1 MKIRTKE
8 LDIKLWMSQ
17 KVEQNDKEMENRT
30 EIIRKLEY
38 QSRIWVSG
46 VPDRTEET
54 GEEILKE
61 TIQTLKNIRYHS
73 EVH

>member
-8 LDIKLWMSQ
+8 LNIKLWMSQ

>member
-1 MKIRTKE
+1 MG
-8 LDIKLWMSQ
+8 MSQ

-38 QSRIWVSG
+38 QSRTWASG

>member
-38 QSRIWVSG
+38 QCRIWVSG